1 MEKRNFNMKK
11 KLALFLAA
19 AMCVSCLATG
29 CNNANP
35 NPTESGQNT
44 ETGSEAG
51 SEKEPVKKVE
61 LSELYNKGKYETL
74 DITEYVTLGD
84 LTGLISIKES
94 DYIVYCYTRNQSMFN
109 VYLHFG

>member
-11 KLALFLAA
+11 KLALLLAA

-35 NPTESGQNT
+35 NPTESGKNT

-94 DYIVYCYTRNQSMFN
+94 DYI
-109 VYLHFG
+109 YLAFRLSIYLAATSI